1 MANEGNAAESIAKK
15 LAQEEEWLQSF
26 QKNITKSSQIRHG
39 IEQVVDKF
47 DQRLSS
53 LEKNVLPM
61 HISNGQLQKKQH
73 NIQRLINTIDA
84 TLQFY
89 GKTNTVENAIR
100 DGNPLGDLTAYL
112 ENMECLQQAINF
124 FETHPNY
131 ASQTENMKMTLDT
144 GYTILEK
151 AYKSVLQKN
160 SVTVEPK
167 LFVRANEQEEMTPRM
182 SEIKIINDE
191 EAIIK
196 IGVWLLKQHRVH
208 FLSHYS
214 DIRGAQLLKN
224 IKNIAEAQKTF
235 QMASRSKLSTVRKP
249 VQRNEKVE
257 ALIEVDACHV
267 MCSTL
272 LTLLE
277 LEEKLM
283 VKAIPDTSRRAQ
295 VFRELVSRPLAHAVL
310 QTQKIV
316 NERDIGIVPLLPLLH
331 LLSQNYARFHN
342 LATNSIGDVQF
353 DSLMRQLQV
362 KCSSY
367 VNEAIENLNEDTT
380 KFVPPDGNVHPTTAS
395 TLNFLSSLTVHRVTV
410 TQQVLA
416 LTAPQGQNTNL
427 LLPKLFAR
435 ILSALGS
442 MLKKKANLYDDPTL
456 ATIFL
461 LNNYN
466 YIAKTLADEQDG
478 LLPAIT
484 EMNTNILSFYREE
497 IATCTNEYLK
507 SWNGIAT
514 VLKSVDR
521 IGEDKQM
528 AKQIMNTFV
537 RDFDQVLAQQTDY
550 CISDPSISANVQSQ
564 VKGRI
569 WKNYSMLLDACQRL
583 HVFPQG
589 IKYTENTFDMAIRNL
604 FSSARIN

>member
-1 MANEGNAAESIAKK
+1 MTAENNAAESIAKK
-15 LAQEEEWLQSF
+15 LAQEEEWLLNF
-26 QKNITKSSQIRHG
+26 EKNIVKSSQIRQG

-61 HISNGQLQKKQH
+61 HISNGKLQKKQH

-89 GKTNTVENAIR
+89 GKTSTVENAINN
-100 DGNPLGDLTAYL
+100 GNPSTELDTYL
-112 ENMECLQQAINF
+112 ENMESLQQAIIF

-131 ASQTENMKMTLDT
+131 RSQTDNMRSTLDT
-144 GYTILEK
+144 GYTMLEK
-151 AYKSVLQKN
+151 AYKSFLLKH
-160 SVTVEPK
+160 SVTVDPTPFIK
-167 LFVRANEQEEMTPRM
+167 NELSSRL
-182 SEIKIINDE
+182 SEIKILSDE
-191 EAIIK
+191 EQVIK
-196 IGVWLLKQHRVH
+196 VGVWLLKQPRMPNH
-208 FLSHYS
+208 FLGYYS
-214 DIRGAQLLKN
+214 EIRGAQILKN
-224 IKNIAEAQKTF
+224 IKNIAEAQKTL
-235 QMASRSKLSTVRKP
+235 QLASRSKLSTVRKP
-249 VQRNEKVE
+249 IQRLEKID
-257 ALIEVDACHV
+257 ALVDVDSCHV
-267 MCSTL
+267 MCSSL
-272 LTLLE
+272 LSLLE

-283 VKAIPDTSRRAQ
+283 VKAIPDTSKRAQ
-295 VFRELVSRPLAHAVL
+295 VFRELVSRPLAYVVV
-310 QTQKIV
+310 QTQKVV
-316 NERDIGIVPLLPLLH
+316 NEKDIGIIPLLPLLH
-331 LLSQNYARFHN
+331 LLSQNSARFHN
-342 LATNSIGDVQF
+342 LAANSIGDVQF

-367 VNEAIENLNEDTT
+367 VNEVIENLNEDTT

-395 TLNFLSSLTVHRVTV
+395 TLNFLSSLTTHRVTV
-410 TQQVLA
+410 TQHILA
-416 LTAPQGQNTNL
+416 LTAPQGTNTNL

-442 MLKKKANLYDDPTL
+442 MLKKKANIYDDPTL

-466 YIAKTLADEQDG
+466 YIAKTLADEKDG

-484 EMNTNILSFYREE
+484 EMNSNILSFYHEE

-507 SWNGIAT
+507 SWNGIAS
-514 VLKSVDR
+514 VLRSADR

-528 AKQIMNTFV
+528 AKHIMSTFV
-537 RDFDQVLAQQTDY
+537 REFDQVLAQQADY
-550 CISDPSISANVQSQ
+550 CISDPKMSAHVQSE
-564 VKGRI
+564 VKALI
-569 WKNYSMLLDACQRL
+569 WKNYSLLLDSCQRL

-589 IKYTENTFDMAIRNL
+589 IKYTENTFEMAIRNL

>member
-1 MANEGNAAESIAKK
+1 MTNEGNAAELISKK
-15 LAQEEEWLQSF
+15 LAQEEEWLINF
-26 QKNITKSSQIRHG
+26 EKNIDKSRQIRQG

-61 HISNGQLQKKQH
+61 HISNGKLQKKQH

-89 GKTNTVENAIR
+89 GKTSTVENAINN
-100 DGNPLGDLTAYL
+100 GNPSTELDIYL
-112 ENMECLQQAINF
+112 ENMESLQQAIIF

-131 ASQTENMKMTLDT
+131 RNQTENMRITLDT
-144 GYTILEK
+144 GYTMLEK
-151 AYKSVLQKN
+151 SYKSLLLKH
-160 SVTVEPK
+160 SITVDP
-167 LFVRANEQEEMTPRM
+167 TPFIKHELSTRL
-182 SEIKIINDE
+182 SEIKTLSDE

-196 IGVWLLKQHRVH
+196 IGVWLLKQPRMPNH
-208 FLSHYS
+208 FLGYYS
-214 DIRGAQLLKN
+214 EIRGAQILKN
-224 IKNIAEAQKTF
+224 VKNIAEAQKTLHL
-235 QMASRSKLSTVRKP
+235 ASRNKLSTVRKP
-249 VQRNEKVE
+249 IQRSEKID
-257 ALIEVDACHV
+257 ALVDVDSCHV
-267 MCSTL
+267 MCSSL
-272 LTLLE
+272 LSLLE

-283 VKAIPDTSRRAQ
+283 VKAIPDTSKRAQ
-295 VFRELVSRPLAHAVL
+295 VFRELVSRPLAYVVL
-310 QTQKIV
+310 QTQKVV
-316 NERDIGIVPLLPLLH
+316 NEKDIGIIPLLPLLH
-331 LLSQNYARFHN
+331 LLSQNSARFHN
-342 LATNSIGDVQF
+342 LAANSIGDVQF

-367 VNEAIENLNEDTT
+367 VNEIIENLNEDTT
-380 KFVPPDGNVHPTTAS
+380 KFVPPDGNVHPKTAS
-395 TLNFLSSLTVHRVTV
+395 TLNFLSSLTAHRVTV
-410 TQQVLA
+410 TQHILA
-416 LTAPQGQNTNL
+416 LTAPQGTNTNL

-442 MLKKKANLYDDPTL
+442 MLKKKTNIYDDPTL

-466 YIAKTLADEQDG
+466 YIAKTLADEKDG

-484 EMNTNILSFYREE
+484 EMNSNILSFYHEE
-497 IATCTNEYLK
+497 IAACTIEYLK
-507 SWNGIAT
+507 SWNGIAS

-550 CISDPSISANVQSQ
+550 CISDPKISTHVQSE
-564 VKGRI
+564 VKARI
-569 WKNYSMLLDACQRL
+569 WKNYTMLLDACQRL

-589 IKYTENTFDMAIRNL
+589 IKYTENTFEMAIRNL
-604 FSSARIN
+604 FSSARVN

>member
-1 MANEGNAAESIAKK
+1 MASDQNAAESIAKK
-15 LAQEEEWLQSF
+15 LAQEEEWLQNF
-26 QKNITKSSQIRHG
+26 QKNIAKSAQIRQG
-39 IEQVVDKF
+39 IEQVVEKF

-61 HISNGQLQKKQH
+61 HISNGKLQKKQH

-89 GKTNTVENAIR
+89 GKTSTVENAINS
-100 DGNPLGDLTAYL
+100 GNPSVDLDPYL
-112 ENMECLQQAINF
+112 ENMESLQQAIIF

-131 ASQTENMKMTLDT
+131 RSQTDNMRITLDT
-144 GYTILEK
+144 GYTMLEK
-151 AYKSVLQKN
+151 AYKNFLLKN
-160 SVTVEPK
+160 SITVDPAP
-167 LFVRANEQEEMTPRM
+167 FVKNELTPRL
-182 SEIKIINDE
+182 SEIKIMTDE
-191 EAIIK
+191 EPIIK
-196 IGVWLLKQHRVH
+196 IGVWLLKQPRVPNN
-208 FLSHYS
+208 FLGYYS
-214 DIRGAQLLKN
+214 EIRGAQILKN
-224 IKNIAEAQKTF
+224 IKSIAEAQKSS
-235 QMASRSKLSTVRKP
+235 QLASRSKLSTAVRKP
-249 VQRNEKVE
+249 VQRSEKVDV
-257 ALIEVDACHV
+257 LIDLDACHA
-267 MCSTL
+267 MCSAL
-272 LTLLE
+272 LSLLE

-283 VKAIPDTSRRAQ
+283 VKAIPDTSKRAQ
-295 VFRELVSRPLAHAVL
+295 VFRELVSRPLAYAVV
-310 QTQKIV
+310 QTQKVV
-316 NERDIGIVPLLPLLH
+316 NEKDIGIVPLLPLLH

-367 VNEAIENLNEDTT
+367 VNEVIENLNEDTT

-395 TLNFLSSLTVHRVTV
+395 TLNFLSSLTAHRVTV
-410 TQQVLA
+410 TQHVLA
-416 LTAPQGQNTNL
+416 LTAPQGSNTNL

-484 EMNTNILSFYREE
+484 EMNSNILSFYHEE

-507 SWNGIAT
+507 SWNGIASI
-514 VLKSVDR
+514 LKSVDR

-528 AKQIMNTFV
+528 AKQIMSTFV
-537 RDFDQVLAQQTDY
+537 RDFDQVLAQQMDY
-550 CISDPSISANVQSQ
+550 CISDPKISANVQTQ
-564 VKGRI
+564 VKSRI
-569 WKNYSMLLDACQRL
+569 WKNYSQLLDTCQRL

-589 IKYTENTFDMAIRNL
+589 IKYTENTFEMAIRNL

>member
-1 MANEGNAAESIAKK
+1 MTTDGNAAESIAKK
-15 LAQEEEWLQSF
+15 LAQEEEWLQNF
-26 QKNITKSSQIRHG
+26 QKNIAKSAQIRQA

-47 DQRLSS
+47 DQRLGL

-100 DGNPLGDLTAYL
+100 DGNPHSDLNAYL

-144 GYTILEK
+144 GFTILEK
-151 AYKSVLQKN
+151 AYKSILLKN
-160 SVTVEPK
+160 SVTVDPK
-167 LFVRANEQEEMTPRM
+167 LFLKTNDQGELSPRTG
-182 SEIKIINDE
+182 EIKIINDE
-191 EAIIK
+191 EPIVK

-214 DIRGAQLLKN
+214 DIRGNQILKN
-224 IKNIAEAQKTF
+224 IKNIAEEQKLM
-235 QMASRSKLSTVRKP
+235 QLASRSKISTVRKP
-249 VQRNEKVE
+249 IQRSEKVE

-267 MCSTL
+267 MCSSL

-295 VFRELVSRPLAHAVL
+295 VFRELVSRPLTHAIIH
-310 QTQKIV
+310 TQKVI
-316 NERDIGIVPLLPLLH
+316 NERDIGIIPLLPLLH
-331 LLSQNYARFHN
+331 VLSQNYARFHN

-353 DSLMRQLQV
+353 DLLMRQLQV

-367 VNEAIENLNEDTT
+367 VNEAIEKLNEDTT

-410 TQQVLA
+410 TEHVLA
-416 LTAPQGQNTNL
+416 LTAPQGQNTTL

-466 YIAKTLADEQDG
+466 YIAKTLADEKDG

-484 EMNTNILSFYREE
+484 EMNANILSFYHEE

-507 SWNGIAT
+507 SWNGIAAI
-514 VLKSVDR
+514 LKSVDR
-521 IGEDKQM
+521 IGEDKAM
-528 AKQIMNTFV
+528 AKSIMNTFV
-537 RDFDQVLAQQTDY
+537 RDFEQVLAQQTDY
-550 CISDPSISANVQSQ
+550 CISDPAISSNVQSQ
-564 VKGRI
+564 VKARI
-569 WKNYSMLLDACQRL
+569 WKNYSQLLDTCQRL

-589 IKYTENTFDMAIRNL
+589 IKYTENTFEMAIQNL
-604 FSSARIN
+604 FSSAKIH

>member
-1 MANEGNAAESIAKK
+1 MNGDSNAAESIAKK
-15 LAQEEEWLQSF
+15 LTQEEEWLQNF
-26 QKNITKSSQIRHG
+26 EKNIAKSAQIRLG

-47 DQRLSS
+47 DQRLGS
-53 LEKNVLPM
+53 LKKNVLPM
-61 HISNGQLQKKQH
+61 HISNGKLQKKQH

-89 GKTNTVENAIR
+89 GKTSTVENAINN
-100 DGNPLGDLTAYL
+100 GNPSADLVPYL
-112 ENMECLQQAINF
+112 ENMESLQQAIIF

-131 ASQTENMKMTLDT
+131 RNQTENMRITLDT
-144 GYTILEK
+144 GYTMLEK
-151 AYKSVLQKN
+151 AYKSYLLKN
-160 SVTVEPK
+160 SVTVDPTHFLK
-167 LFVRANEQEEMTPRM
+167 NESPRL
-182 SEIKIINDE
+182 SEIKIMTDE
-191 EAIIK
+191 EPVIK
-196 IGVWLLKQHRVH
+196 IGVWLLKQPRVPTN
-208 FLSHYS
+208 FLSYYS
-214 DIRGAQLLKN
+214 EIRGAQILKN
-224 IKNIAEAQKTF
+224 IKNIAEAQKTM
-235 QMASRSKLSTVRKP
+235 QTASRSKLPTVRKP
-249 VQRNEKVE
+249 VQKSDKNDALVDVE
-257 ALIEVDACHV
+257 SCFI
-267 MCSTL
+267 MCSSL
-272 LTLLE
+272 LSLLE

-283 VKAIPDTSRRAQ
+283 VKAIPDTSKRAQ
-295 VFRELVSRPLAHAVL
+295 VFRELVSRPLAYVVL
-310 QTQKIV
+310 QTQKVV
-316 NERDIGIVPLLPLLH
+316 NEKDIGIIPLLPLLH

-367 VNEAIENLNEDTT
+367 VNEVIENLNEDTT

-395 TLNFLSSLTVHRVTV
+395 TLNFLSSLTAHRVTV
-410 TQQVLA
+410 TQHILA
-416 LTAPQGQNTNL
+416 LTAPQGSNTTL

-442 MLKKKANLYDDPTL
+442 MLKKKANLYDDPVL

-484 EMNTNILSFYREE
+484 EMNTNILSFYHEE

-507 SWNGIAT
+507 SWNGI
-514 VLKSVDR
+514 VSILKSVER

-528 AKQIMNTFV
+528 AKQIMSAFV

-550 CISDPSISANVQSQ
+550 CISDPKISTSVQSA
-564 VKGRI
+564 VKARI
-569 WKNYSMLLDACQRL
+569 WKNYTLLLDICQRL

-589 IKYTENTFDMAIRNL
+589 IKYTENTFEMAIRNL
-604 FSSARIN
+604 FSSVRIN

>member
-1 MANEGNAAESIAKK
+1 MNSDSNASESIAKK
-15 LAQEEEWLQSF
+15 LNQEEEWLQNF
-26 QKNITKSSQIRHG
+26 EKNIAKSAQIRLG

-47 DQRLSS
+47 DQRLGS

-61 HISNGQLQKKQH
+61 HISNGKLQKKQH

-89 GKTNTVENAIR
+89 GKTSTVENAINS
-100 DGNPLGDLTAYL
+100 GNPSADLDPYL
-112 ENMECLQQAINF
+112 ENMESLQQAIIF

-131 ASQTENMKMTLDT
+131 RSQTENMRITLDT
-144 GYTILEK
+144 GYTMLEK
-151 AYKSVLQKN
+151 AYKSFLIKN
-160 SVTVEPK
+160 SAAVDPTYFLK
-167 LFVRANEQEEMTPRM
+167 NESSPRLND
-182 SEIKIINDE
+182 IKIITDE
-191 EAIIK
+191 EPIIK
-196 IGVWLLKQHRVH
+196 IGVWLLKQPRVPH
-208 FLSHYS
+208 NFLSYYS
-214 DIRGAQLLKN
+214 EIRGAQILKN
-224 IKNIAEAQKTF
+224 IKNIAESQKTM
-235 QMASRSKLSTVRKP
+235 QVASRSKLSTVRKP
-249 VQRNEKVE
+249 TQKSDKNDI
-257 ALIEVDACHV
+257 LIDVDSCYI
-267 MCSTL
+267 MCSSL
-272 LTLLE
+272 LSLLE

-283 VKAIPDTSRRAQ
+283 VKAIPDTSKRAQ
-295 VFRELVSRPLAHAVL
+295 VFRELVSRPLAYVVL
-310 QTQKIV
+310 QTQKVV
-316 NERDIGIVPLLPLLH
+316 NEKDIGIVPLLPLLH

-367 VNEAIENLNEDTT
+367 VNEVIENLNEDTT

-395 TLNFLSSLTVHRVTV
+395 TLNFLSSLTAHRVTV
-410 TQQVLA
+410 TQHVLA
-416 LTAPQGQNTNL
+416 LTAPQGTNTNL

-442 MLKKKANLYDDPTL
+442 MLKKKANLYDDPIL
-456 ATIFL
+456 AMIFL

-484 EMNTNILSFYREE
+484 EMNSNILSFYHEE

-507 SWNGIAT
+507 SWNGIVS
-514 VLKSVDR
+514 VLKSVEKV
-521 IGEDKQM
+521 GEDKQM
-528 AKQIMNTFV
+528 AKQIMSTFV
-537 RDFDQVLAQQTDY
+537 RDFDQVLAQQMDY
-550 CISDPSISANVQSQ
+550 CISDPKISASVQSA
-564 VKGRI
+564 VKSRI
-569 WKNYSMLLDACQRL
+569 WKNYSLLLDICQRL

-589 IKYTENTFDMAIRNL
+589 IKYTENTFEMAIRNL

>member
-1 MANEGNAAESIAKK
+1 MTTDNNAAESIAKK
-15 LAQEEEWLQSF
+15 LAQEEEWLLNF
-26 QKNITKSSQIRHG
+26 EKNIVKSGQIRQG
-39 IEQVVDKF
+39 IEKVVDKF

-61 HISNGQLQKKQH
+61 HISNGKLQKKQH

-89 GKTNTVENAIR
+89 GKTSTVENAINN
-100 DGNPLGDLTAYL
+100 GNPTVDLDPYL
-112 ENMECLQQAINF
+112 ENMESLQQAIIF

-131 ASQTENMKMTLDT
+131 KSQTENMRITLDT
-144 GYTILEK
+144 GYTMLEK
-151 AYKSVLQKN
+151 AYKTLLLKHSVNVDPTPFVKN
-160 SVTVEPK
+160 E
-167 LFVRANEQEEMTPRM
+167 LTPRLNDV
-182 SEIKIINDE
+182 KILTDE
-191 EAIIK
+191 ESIIK
-196 IGVWLLKQHRVH
+196 IGVWLLKQPRVPHH
-208 FLSHYS
+208 FLGYYS
-214 DIRGAQLLKN
+214 EIRGAQILKN
-224 IKNIAEAQKTF
+224 IKNIAEAQKTM
-235 QMASRSKLSTVRKP
+235 QLASRSKLSTVRKP
-249 VQRNEKVE
+249 IQRSDKTDIL
-257 ALIEVDACHV
+257 ADVDSCHI
-267 MCSTL
+267 MCSSL
-272 LTLLE
+272 LSLLE

-283 VKAIPDTSRRAQ
+283 MKAIPDTSKRAQ
-295 VFRELVSRPLAHAVL
+295 VFRELVSRPLIYVVL
-310 QTQKIV
+310 QTQKVV
-316 NERDIGIVPLLPLLH
+316 NEKDIGIVPLLPLLH
-331 LLSQNYARFHN
+331 LLSQNSARFHN

-367 VNEAIENLNEDTT
+367 VNEVIENLNEDTT

-395 TLNFLSSLTVHRVTV
+395 TLNFLSSLTAYRLTV
-410 TQQVLA
+410 TQHVLA
-416 LTAPQGQNTNL
+416 LTAPQGTSTNL

-456 ATIFL
+456 ATVFL

-484 EMNTNILSFYREE
+484 EMNSNILSFYHEE

-507 SWNGIAT
+507 SWNGIASI
-514 VLKSVDR
+514 LKSVDR

-528 AKQIMNTFV
+528 AKHIMSTFV

-550 CISDPSISANVQSQ
+550 CISDPKISANVQSE
-564 VKGRI
+564 VKARI
-569 WKNYSMLLDACQRL
+569 WKNYSLLLDICQRL

-589 IKYTENTFDMAIRNL
+589 IKYTENTFEMAIRNL